1 MTVLSQ
7 VLSSA
12 SKRSG
17 KGKNFHLADT
27 VELNIKAL
35 RGYSSVR
42 FVMIEMGART

>member
-12 SKRSG
+12 SKRAAA
-17 KGKNFHLADT
+17 GKNIGCPNS

-35 RGYSSVR
+35 RNFGSVR